1 MDSLLVLQPA
11 KPKSTFKYYNNRT
24 PLMDILRL
32 AIAICPCYYHLMAKK
47 RDDAGMQAKLMNAAM
62 TAFSRKGLNDC
73 RMSDIA
79 DDAGLAR
86 GTAYLYFKSKEQ
98 LMLSMYKLYSSKII
112 KSQKAMLAQAGDLT
126 ARQLLDRACQA
137 CLRSGISHRRTFGL
151 WFQFLALGSSPSLG
165 KAVRNTLAENYRGHS
180 DYLEELVEKGRNSG
194 EFRKNTNSRAV
205 AAALVG
211 LLEGLMIRQ
220 YADSELTNL
229 AVDYSEMVCV
239 ILDGIS
245 AKVK

>member
-1 MDSLLVLQPA
+1 
-11 KPKSTFKYYNNRT
+11 
-24 PLMDILRL
+24 
-32 AIAICPCYYHLMAKK
+32 MAKK
-47 RDDAGMQAKLMNAAM
+47 RDESGMQAKLMNAAM

-79 DDAGLAR
+79 DAAGLAR

-98 LMLSMYKLYSSKII
+98 LMLRMYKLYSSKMIE
-112 KSQKAMLAQAGDLT
+112 SQKAMLAQAGDLT

-165 KAVRNTLAENYRGHS
+165 KTVRNTLAENYRGHS
-180 DYLEELVEKGRNSG
+180 AYFEDLVEKGKNSG
-194 EFRKNTNSRAV
+194 EFHKNASSRAV

-220 YADSELTNL
+220 YADAELTNL
-229 AVDYSEMVCV
+229 ASDYSEVV
-239 ILDGIS
+239 SLILDGIS
-245 AKVK
+245 VKDK

>member
-1 MDSLLVLQPA
+1 
-11 KPKSTFKYYNNRT
+11 
-24 PLMDILRL
+24 
-32 AIAICPCYYHLMAKK
+32 MAKK
-47 RDDAGMQAKLMNAAM
+47 RDDSGMQAKLMNAAM
-62 TAFSRKGLNDC
+62 AAFSRKGLNHC

-79 DDAGLAR
+79 EAAGLAR

-98 LMLSMYKLYSSKII
+98 LMLGMYKLYSSRII
-112 KSQKAMLAQAGDLT
+112 ESQKTMLAEAGDLT

-137 CLRSGISHRRTFGL
+137 CLRSGINHRRTFGL

-165 KAVRNTLAENYRGHS
+165 KNVRKTLAENYRGHS
-180 DYLEELVEKGRNSG
+180 AYLEDLVEKGKKSG
-194 EFRKNTNSRAV
+194 EFRKNVSSRAV

-220 YADSELTNL
+220 YADPELTQL
-229 AVDYSEMVCV
+229 ESDYSELVCL

-245 AKVK
+245 LKDK

>member
-1 MDSLLVLQPA
+1 
-11 KPKSTFKYYNNRT
+11 
-24 PLMDILRL
+24 
-32 AIAICPCYYHLMAKK
+32 MAKK
-47 RDDAGMQAKLMNAAM
+47 RDDSGMQAKLMTAAM
-62 TAFSRKGLNDC
+62 AAFSKKGLNHC

-79 DDAGLAR
+79 EAAGLAR

-98 LMLSMYKLYSSKII
+98 LMLGMYKLYSSRII
-112 KSQKAMLAQAGDLT
+112 ESQKTMLAQAGDLT

-137 CLRSGISHRRTFGL
+137 CLRSAISHRRTFGL

-165 KAVRNTLAENYRGHS
+165 KNVRNILAENYRGHS
-180 DYLEELVEKGRNSG
+180 AYFEDLVEKGKKSG
-194 EFRKNTNSRAV
+194 EFRKNASSRAV

-220 YADSELTNL
+220 YADPGLTDL
-229 AVDYSEMVCV
+229 QSDYSDLVSL

-245 AKVK
+245 VKDK